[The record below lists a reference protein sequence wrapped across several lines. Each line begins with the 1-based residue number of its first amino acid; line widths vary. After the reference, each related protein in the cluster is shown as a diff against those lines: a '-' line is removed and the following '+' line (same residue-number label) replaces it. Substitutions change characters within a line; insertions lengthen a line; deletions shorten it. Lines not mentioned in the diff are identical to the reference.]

1 MLLNKIGFLN
11 VIIILNLCYPRKHC
25 MLMINGTH
33 RMFNDTVKP
42 QLKAGKD
49 IKDEKDLRYSI
60 CNMGR
65 YINQNSG
72 TLEVILILKCLNII
86 MNNVYNYVNRI
97 FHHIYQWGSF

>member
-1 MLLNKIGFLN
+1 
-11 VIIILNLCYPRKHC
+11 

-72 TLEVILILKCLNII
+72 TLEVFRNILILKCLNII

>member
-1 MLLNKIGFLN
+1 
-11 VIIILNLCYPRKHC
+11 

>member
-49 IKDEKDLRYSI
+49 INDEKDFLGLLFRLLSHSHRMA
-60 CNMGR
+60 CC
-65 YINQNSG
+65 S
-72 TLEVILILKCLNII
+72 
-86 MNNVYNYVNRI
+86 
-97 FHHIYQWGSF
+97 